1 MKVFANGNEVACA
14 DGDGKVVAA
23 FPDVCMSP
31 PPPPAGPV
39 PVPYP
44 NTSFSRDMKQGI
56 KRVTINGKPVM
67 LRDESYYATSP
78 LGNEAATRNF
88 GAGIISHQ
96 ITGKTYFISWSMD
109 VHFEG
114 KNVPR
119 HIDLTTSNHG
129 SNANNPVP
137 TPNLAQSATSN
148 PGQATLST
156 CPCCKG
162 PLHENQKAPETGQP
176 FETVPEMEFYGRI
189 AQYRMSRRAEMQG
202 ILQRVAEGKMPMPP
216 WANKLDPKSGLP
228 VKDNIIRMGDECEK
242 DFKKLQELRQK
253 HPNCPNV
260 HEPRD
265 QGCGVHFKVVEPGL
279 AGDVKSGGAW
289 RAARQKSIKE
299 WRKKGYSIYD
309 EDQVNHM
316 PPADSGGC
324 PYSLS
329 NLVPDSVLSGDCREI
344 ENIQTRIQNMSPPKR
359 DERKMLFQ

>member
-44 NTSFSRDMKQGI
+44 NTSFSRDMKQGS

-67 LRDESYYATSP
+67 LRDQSYYATSP

-129 SNANNPVP
+129 SNANNAVP
-137 TPNLAQSATSN
+137 TPNLAQSATSS
-148 PGQATLST
+148 PGQVTFNA
-156 CPCCKG
+156 CPCCQG
-162 PLHENQKAPETGQP
+162 PLHENQKDPVTGQP

-189 AQYRMSRRAEMQG
+189 AQYRMRRRAEMQD

-216 WANKLDPKSGLP
+216 WANKLDPKLGIS
-228 VKDNIIRMGDECEK
+228 VKDNIIRMGDDCER
-242 DFKKLQELRQK
+242 DFKKLQEIRHK

-260 HEPRD
+260 HNPPD
-265 QGCGVHFKVVEPGL
+265 QGCGVHFKVLEPGL
-279 AGDVKSGGAW
+279 AGDVKSDGRW
-289 RAARQKSIKE
+289 RTARRESIKL
-299 WRKKGYSIYD
+299 WRNKGFVIDD

-316 PPADSGGC
+316 TPADAGGC
-324 PYSLS
+324 PYSME
-329 NLVPDSVLSGDCREI
+329 NLVPNSVLKDACLEI
-344 ENIQTRIQNMSPPKR
+344 ENTQTRLQNMIPPKPEDR
-359 DERKMLFQ
+359 SKLFG

>member
-44 NTSFSRDMKQGI
+44 NTSFSRDIKQGS

-67 LRDESYYATSP
+67 LRDQSYYATSP
-78 LGNEAATRNF
+78 LGNEAATRSF

-129 SNANNPVP
+129 SNANNAVP
-137 TPNLAQSATSN
+137 TPNLAQSATSS
-148 PGQATLST
+148 PGQVTFNA
-156 CPCCKG
+156 CPCCQG
-162 PLHENQKAPETGQP
+162 PLHENQKDPVTGQP

-189 AQYRMSRRAEMQG
+189 AQYRMRRRAEMQD

-216 WANKLDPKSGLP
+216 WANKLDPKLGIS
-228 VKDNIIRMGDECEK
+228 VKDNIIRMGDDCER
-242 DFKKLQELRQK
+242 DFKKLQEIRHK

-260 HEPRD
+260 HNPPD
-265 QGCGVHFKVVEPGL
+265 QGCGVHFKVLEPGL
-279 AGDVKSGGAW
+279 AGDVKSDGRW
-289 RAARQKSIKE
+289 RTARRESIKL
-299 WRKKGYSIYD
+299 WRNKGFVIDD
-309 EDQVNHM
+309 EDQMNHM
-316 PPADSGGC
+316 TPADAGGC
-324 PYSLS
+324 PYSME
-329 NLVPDSVLSGDCREI
+329 NLVPNSVLKDACLEI
-344 ENIQTRIQNMSPPKR
+344 ENTQTRLQNMIPPKPEDR
-359 DERKMLFQ
+359 SKLFG